1 MTSLA
6 ERLARPQILAL
17 PPFDISANANAFF
30 PADAIRLDANENP
43 YPPLVEGAL
52 SADINR
58 YPEPQP
64 ARLTAAMAAL
74 YGVRPEQLIVT
85 RGADDA
91 IDVLIRAFCQP
102 AIDAVA
108 ICPPTFAAYAHFARA
123 PGRLAGRGAARAR
136 ISSSTPTASSNGSST
151 NPR

>member
-1 MTSLA
+1 MSSLA

-74 YGVRPEQLIVT
+74 YGVAPDQLIVT

-91 IDVLIRAFCQP
+91 IDILIRAFCRRRSTRSP
-102 AIDAVA
+102 SVRR
-108 ICPPTFAAYAHFARA
+108 PS
-123 PGRLAGRGAARAR
+123 RLMPISPSSRAR
-136 ISSSTPTASSNGSST
+136 GWSRRRSGEISTSTPTLSRRVAAS
-151 NPR
+151 PR